1 MRIFYEQWS
10 KLINRSPLAND
21 LDWHEF
27 MSLSFSHH
35 YEILAKT
42 ETLEERA
49 FYIHQAATLRWDKY
63 TLRNNLKADLFHHQS
78 QMPNN
83 FATTMPST
91 RYAAKAI
98 SMFKDDYIL
107 FVEFDDGYKVL
118 YDVKDDIKTLPSF
131 RALVDVYG
139 LFKQAQL
146 DTSRTC
152 VYWNDKIDLASD
164 SIYEYGKAA

>member
-1 MRIFYEQWS
+1 M
-10 KLINRSPLAND
+10 
-21 LDWHEF
+21 
-27 MSLSFSHH
+27 
-35 YEILAKT
+35 
-42 ETLEERA
+42 
-49 FYIHQAATLRWDKY
+49 
-63 TLRNNLKADLFHHQS
+63 
-78 QMPNN
+78 
-83 FATTMPST
+83 
-91 RYAAKAI
+91 
-98 SMFKDDYIL
+98 
-107 FVEFDDGYKVL
+107 